1 MEDRRL
7 VASAKSL
14 ATVRSNKSA
23 TGNRENETEIRK
35 RIAIETA
42 TGTATETGKRTETEI
57 MTAIVNA
64 TVTETV
70 IGIETANETANVNVI
85 ATVIV
90 TGTGNVFRGTT
101 GAMTCAAHHAT
112 TDVSANGNGK
122 VTRHETAVTAIE
134 TDTGHGDQVPDE
146 TTRNDVPGGRTK
158 IVVVMTNHETNGR
171 QKMRS
176 GARKYVGV
184 F

>member
-70 IGIETANETANVNVI
+70 IGIETANETVNVI